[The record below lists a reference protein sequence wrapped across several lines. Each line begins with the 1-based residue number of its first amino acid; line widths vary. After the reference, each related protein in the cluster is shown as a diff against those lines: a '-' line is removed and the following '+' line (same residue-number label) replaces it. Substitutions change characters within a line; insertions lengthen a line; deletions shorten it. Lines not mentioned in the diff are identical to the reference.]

1 MNNSLIITY
10 NNKLNTYYNSI
21 LNMKYLFEISKCCG
35 YSEIISVYKE
45 HSTLQDLYN
54 NVLCQFQMNS
64 LQNLWIINS
73 VTGEKL
79 SIPNNNT
86 PLQQYISSN
95 NAFLTPIYPL
105 PAKVVYRV
113 YFDDGACHSNQ
124 HNNNNNN
131 ISLPCNIHC

>member
-45 HSTLQDLYN
+45 HTTLQDLYN

-64 LQNLWIINS
+64 LQNLWIFNNL
-73 VTGEKL
+73 TGGKL

-86 PLQQYISSN
+86 SLQQYILNN
-95 NAFLTPIYPL
+95 NAFFTPIYPL
-105 PAKVVYRV
+105 PAKVVYKL
-113 YFDDGACHSNQ
+113 YFDDGSCHID
-124 HNNNNNN
+124 HINNNVC
-131 ISLPCNIHC
+131 LQCNIHC